1 MIYLEEFVQSFSQ
14 NQNLLDI
21 AHAVRA
27 RVLHVRMD
35 AFAKGLE
42 LTLDLLGAV
51 PSGNL
56 LIALEHE
63 LRHELSLTHVRL
75 FLSGFPKEDQAPAA
89 MIHPLL
95 PWILSAVKRENPM
108 LGSLVAGAQ
117 FEGSEKV
124 LTGHLYL
131 SLDTDLETEFK
142 VCLDKFMQ
150 KYLEVQCPFIWEY
163 NNTQSSVSP
172 VAFAKQQA
180 DLLRMEV
187 NEALIHSAQFQSSQ
201 EESTHNVN
209 PLSRSRFGQGS
220 GSGHGPGSGAGQSVQ
235 GKSKPAKGKSGNP
248 GSIPPGQ
255 SPDDSFPDT
264 GMPEPPPISQDSW
277 EYKAKE
283 AAKENK
289 TVFTRTPRADGI
301 LWGKGNP
308 TLPVVK
314 IQEMNSN
321 TGLVQFDGSVEIDT
335 FNLTKAGN
343 KVRVNFY
350 VTDDTGCISCVYF
363 MQPADADLFEE
374 RFKKGGFARFQANVY
389 YDDKYSRDLQA
400 SVEGVMEKD
409 APGKREDTAPVKRVE
424 LHCHSKMSEKDA
436 VIDVSRLF
444 LEASRMGHPACAL
457 TDHGVVQGFPE
468 AAETSRK
475 INSKRTDDPFK
486 VIFGMEG
493 YLIDDGP
500 CIAFHAQE
508 TDTFENGYV
517 AVDVETTGLDSS
529 SDALLEIGAVH
540 FVQDESGSFVPG
552 EIFHTFVNPG
562 RDIPSDIVELT
573 GITPFDVQG
582 APGPVEAVRSFADFL
597 GGKPVCGHNA
607 MFDLSFLRA
616 AGFSVDIEKH
626 ADYRIKFNP
635 VTIDTVALARTF
647 FPELSNVRLSTV
659 AEFLKIPLV
668 RAHRADSDAMTC
680 GIILSRVMRDFDLKT
695 PLDLNEKAGKLGLSE
710 IVARKQRVY
719 HVILLAQNALGL
731 YHMYR
736 MVSESHTQYFN
747 MRPRIPKSVLAYF
760 KAGLIVGSACERGE
774 IFSHVLGYYRANGSN
789 TELAK
794 AAMLQDRAFIR
805 MARFYDYLEIQP
817 ISNNEFY
824 LRNQDSGLQTTEDLK
839 NMNRLIV
846 ILGEHLGV
854 PVCATTDAHFL
865 EKDEGEYRKYML
877 MDMGYKDAEL
887 QSDLYFRTTAE
898 MLAEFTYLGDEKAY
912 EVVVENT
919 NKIAGRIEA
928 GLKPFP
934 DGTYPPIIET
944 AADDIRNLTWEA
956 AKRMYEFE
964 GEISP
969 VVKAR
974 VEKELDSII
983 GHGFAIMYYI
993 AYRLVKKSNEDGY
1006 IVGSRGS
1013 VGSSLVATLCGI
1025 SEVNPLPPYNLCPNC
1040 RYSIFD
1046 ESGKYGSGYD
1056 LPAMDC
1062 PKCGTRM
1069 QRDGQD
1075 IPFETFLGFY
1085 GDKQPDIDL
1094 NFSNEYQSRAHKYVA
1109 ELFGES
1115 HTFRAGT
1122 IGCFADK
1129 NAIAVVSKIQEK
1141 TGISASKAELRRRSL
1156 GLIGVKRTT
1165 GQHPGGIVVVPRE
1178 MDVFEFTPIQHPAN
1192 KLTCGTTTTHFDF
1205 NAMHD
1210 TILKL
1215 DILGHYDPTMMRM
1228 LQDLT
1233 GAEVRTI
1240 PIPDEKVMSLFIST
1254 KALGIPEGTS
1264 EAKSATLGLSEM
1276 GTFMARD
1283 MIAETRP
1290 SSFYDLVQLMG
1301 LSHGTD
1307 VWKGN
1312 AQDLIQNGTC
1322 TLTSVIGCRDG
1333 IMTQLIH
1340 WGLPNKEAFDIM
1352 EKVRKGRGISPE
1364 HEALM
1369 REKMVPD
1376 WYIDSCKKIKY
1387 MFPKAHA
1394 AAYAISSLRIA
1405 WFKVYYPEEYYCA
1418 YFTIRADEFDGDFMC
1433 NGLPRVKARRK
1444 ELFEGLVARKPT
1456 EKAQYYLC
1464 ELVEEMYARGIE
1476 FLPYDIVKSDATHFL
1491 KVGKGRILPPLN
1503 AIPTISTAI
1512 AQSICAARSEEPF
1525 KTRDELLRRSG
1536 IGPTAMAK
1544 LVSTGCLDHMPE
1556 SAQIDLF
1563 SLM

>member
-14 NQNLLDI
+14 NPQLLAI
-21 AHAVRA
+21 ARTVRV

-35 AFAKGLE
+35 TFAKGLE
-42 LTLDLLGAV
+42 LTLDLLGSV
-51 PSGNL
+51 PGGSL
-56 LIALEHE
+56 LLELENE
-63 LRHELSLTHVRL
+63 LHKELSLTHVRL
-75 FLSGFPKEDQAPAA
+75 FLSGFPKESQTPSA

-95 PWILSAVKRENPM
+95 PWILSAVKRENPL
-108 LGSLVAGAQ
+108 LGSLVSSAR
-117 FEGSEKV
+117 FESADKG
-124 LTGHLYL
+124 LTGHLYHTM
-131 SLDTDLETEFK
+131 DTLLENEFS
-142 VCLDKFMQ
+142 VRIDAFMQ
-150 KYLEVQCPFIWEY
+150 KYLEVQCPFVWEY
-163 NNTQSSVSP
+163 NNAESSVSP
-172 VAFAKQQA
+172 LTFAKEQA
-180 DLLRMEV
+180 
-187 NEALIHSAQFQSSQ
+187 EALRREAHEAIIQSAQYQTSA
-201 EESTHNVN
+201 EEPAHSVN
-209 PLSRSRFGQGS
+209 PMAKSRFGTG
-220 GSGHGPGSGAGQSVQ
+220 GGIGGQAAQ
-235 GKSKPAKGKSGNP
+235 HKAKPAKSKTDKEDSSHQNSG
-248 GSIPPGQ
+248 
-255 SPDDSFPDT
+255 PDASFQDA
-264 GMPEPPPISQDSW
+264 GMPEPPPVNQDSW

-289 TVFTRTPRADGI
+289 TVFTRTPKADGI

-314 IQEMNSN
+314 IHEMNSN
-321 TGLVQFDGSVEIDT
+321 TGLVQFDGNVEIDT
-335 FNLTKAGN
+335 FNLTKTGN
-343 KVRVNFY
+343 KVRINFY
-350 VTDDTGCISCVYF
+350 VTDDTGCIACVYF
-363 MQPADADLFEE
+363 MQPQDADSFED
-374 RFKKGGFARFQANVY
+374 RFKKGGYARFQANVY

-400 SVEGVMEKD
+400 SVDGVMEKD
-409 APGKREDTAPVKRVE
+409 APKKRQDLAAVKRVE
-424 LHCHSKMSEKDA
+424 LHCHTKMSEKDA

-468 AAETSRK
+468 AAETYRK
-475 INSKRTDDPFK
+475 IIAKHPDKPFK
-486 VIFGMEG
+486 VIYGMEG
-493 YLIDDGP
+493 YLVDDGP
-500 CIAFHAQE
+500 CIAYHAKE
-508 TDTFENGYV
+508 TDTFALGFV
-517 AVDVETTGLDSS
+517 AVDVETTGLDCAA
-529 SDALLEIGAVH
+529 DALLEIGAVR
-540 FVQDESGSFVPG
+540 FAPDESGSFVPG

-562 RDIPSDIVELT
+562 RDIPQNISELT
-573 GITPFDVQG
+573 GITPFDVEG
-582 APGPVEAVRSFADFL
+582 APDPVKAVRAFSEFL
-597 GGKPVCGHNA
+597 GESPICAHNA

-626 ADYRIKFNP
+626 EEYRVKFNP
-635 VTIDTVALARTF
+635 VTIDTVELARIF
-647 FPELSNVRLSTV
+647 FPDLPNAKLSTV
-659 AEFLKIPLV
+659 AEYLKIPLV

-680 GIILSRVMRDFDLKT
+680 GIILSKALRDFEIST
-695 PLDLNEKAGKLGLSE
+695 PLELNEKAGKLGLTE
-710 IVARKQRVY
+710 IVARKQKVY
-719 HVILLAQNALGL
+719 HVILLARNALGL

-760 KAGLIVGSACERGE
+760 KAGLIIGSACERGE
-774 IFSHVLGYYRANGSN
+774 IFTRVLGYYRANGN
-789 TELAK
+789 NVELAK
-794 AAMLQDRAFIR
+794 SVMLQDRAFIR

-824 LRNQDSGLQTTEDLK
+824 LRNPESGLQTTDDLK
-839 NMNRLIV
+839 NMNRLIA
-846 ILGEHLGV
+846 ILGEHLKV
-854 PVCATTDAHFL
+854 PVCATTDAHFM
-865 EKDEGEYRKYML
+865 EKEEGEYRKYIL

-887 QSDLYFRTTAE
+887 QSDLYFRTTPE
-898 MLAEFTYLGDEKAY
+898 MLQEFTYLGEEKAY
-912 EVVVENT
+912 EVVVKNT
-919 NKIAGRIEA
+919 NAIADRIEA

-956 AKRMYEFE
+956 ARQLYEFE

-974 VEKELDSII
+974 VDKELDSII

-1025 SEVNPLPPYNLCPNC
+1025 SEVNPLPPHHLCPQC

-1046 ESGKYGSGYD
+1046 ESGVYGSGYD
-1056 LPAMDC
+1056 LPAIIC
-1062 PKCGTRM
+1062 PKCGTPMRCE
-1069 QRDGQD
+1069 GQD

-1129 NAIAVVSKIQEK
+1129 NAISVVSKIQEK
-1141 TGISASKAELRRRSL
+1141 TETIASRAELRRRSL

-1165 GQHPGGIVVVPRE
+1165 GQHPGGIVVVPKE

-1215 DILGHYDPTMMRM
+1215 DILGHYDPTMLRM
-1228 LQDLT
+1228 LSDLT
-1233 GAEVRTI
+1233 GVDVRTI
-1240 PIPDEKVMSLFIST
+1240 PIPDPKVMSLFVST
-1254 KALGIPEGTS
+1254 EALGIPEGTS
-1264 EAKSATLGLSEM
+1264 EAKTATLGLSEM

-1283 MIAETRP
+1283 MIMETRP

-1322 TLTSVIGCRDG
+1322 TLTGVIGCRDG

-1340 WGLPNKEAFDIM
+1340 WGLPNKASFDIM
-1352 EKVRKGRGISPE
+1352 EKVRKGKGLTPE
-1364 HEALM
+1364 QEALM
-1369 REKMVPD
+1369 RENKVPE

-1405 WFKVYYPEEYYCA
+1405 WFKVYYPEEYYCS
-1418 YFTIRADEFDGDFMC
+1418 YFTIRADEFDGDNMC
-1433 NGLPRVKARRK
+1433 NGTVRVKARRK
-1444 ELFEGLVARKPT
+1444 ELYDGFMGRKPT

-1464 ELVEEMYARGIE
+1464 ELVEEMSARGIE
-1476 FLPYDIVKSDATHFL
+1476 FLPYDILKSDADHFI
-1491 KVGKGRILPPLN
+1491 KVGTGKILPPLN
-1503 AIPTISTAI
+1503 AISTISTAI
-1512 AQSICAARSEEPF
+1512 AQSICTARSDGPF

-1544 LVSTGCLDHMPE
+1544 LVSTGCLDHLPE
-1556 SAQIDLF
+1556 SSQIDLF
-1563 SLM
+1563 SFM